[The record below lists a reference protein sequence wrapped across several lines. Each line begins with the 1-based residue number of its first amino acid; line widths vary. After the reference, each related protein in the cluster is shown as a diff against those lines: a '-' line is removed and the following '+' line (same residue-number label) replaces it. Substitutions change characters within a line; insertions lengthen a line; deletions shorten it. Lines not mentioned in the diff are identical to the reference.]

1 MGHMLGVRFAAVSL
15 RNGRRALRSAHALR
29 NNKEVVMVHGVPGG
43 HGQSALLAQ
52 QSVGTHAFKEAVKS
66 QSQALQLLGA
76 TEGAADSAAPASNLH
91 PSAGHHFDM
100 TA

>member
-1 MGHMLGVRFAAVSL
+1 MGPMLGVRFAVFS
-15 RNGRRALRSAHALR
+15 RRIGRRTLSSAYALT

-66 QSQALQLLGA
+66 QSQALQL
-76 TEGAADSAAPASNLH
+76 
-91 PSAGHHFDM
+91 
-100 TA
+100 